1 MHTRACSC
9 RRCLACAAG
18 GCDRHMSAEDALA
31 AAQAEGLDL
40 VRSTKNAS
48 SFVGVCF
55 RDNSHVHPFYAADYS
70 TASNGRTARKILGFF
85 ATAEQAALEKARH
98 ARRIRKRVGSGR
110 ANFARSHPPN
120 GKRPAETSTAQA
132 GAASP
137 IPAWW
142 TYSSIERTAIEAMS
156 KSQVEQAAADEGL
169 VLEANRIDPSR
180 YKGVIERK
188 GAGGAVVYSAYWQ
201 PCASDARRLGF
212 TGCGMRFGFWTRPE
226 HAALALA
233 RERKRAFERAL
244 PAVAEP
250 HAPDPL
256 ACAAPHR
263 RMPQSPASAAPGRDP
278 QSPLRSPLR
287 ELSQLADDRLATR
300 QEA

>member
-31 AAQAEGLDL
+31 AAATEGLVL
-40 VRSTKNAS
+40 VRSAKNIS
-48 SFVGVCF
+48 GFVGVSS
-55 RDNSHVHPFYAADYS
+55 RDSHVHPFYAADYS
-70 TASNGRTARKILGFF
+70 TASNGRTARKIFGFF
-85 ATAEQAALEKARH
+85 ATAEQGALEKARH
-98 ARRIRKRVGSGR
+98 ARSIRKRVGSGG
-110 ANFARSHPPN
+110 ANLARSQPPN

-142 TYSSIERTAIEAMS
+142 TYSSVERTAIEAMS
-156 KSQVEQAAADEGL
+156 KSQVEQAAASEGL
-169 VLEANRIDPSR
+169 VLEANKTDPSR

-233 RERKRAFERAL
+233 RERKRAFERAP

-256 ACAAPHR
+256 GCAAPHR